1 VLDGDH
7 NLAFLYSVEFLKE
20 DEVPHLP
27 VLVFSLKLYVSLLQD
42 AVRVEFVR

>member
-7 NLAFLYSVEFLKE
+7 NLAFLYSVEFLEE
-20 DEVPHLP
+20 DEVPNLP